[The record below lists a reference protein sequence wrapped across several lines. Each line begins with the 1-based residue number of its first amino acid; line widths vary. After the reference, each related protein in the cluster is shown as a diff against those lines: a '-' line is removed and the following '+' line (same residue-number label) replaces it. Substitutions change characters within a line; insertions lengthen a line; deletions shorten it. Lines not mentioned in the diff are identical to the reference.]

1 MRHVAEVHVEQEECD
16 ALSRTRPCRD
26 PGGAVILKI
35 REEGA
40 DEDLRR
46 TRAGHRLACSG
57 EDHMSETGMR
67 QLAVGLTYSR
77 SVKVTDDMT
86 PAHLRSEPIRV
97 LSTPDMIRLIE
108 QTAIE
113 AVAPCLA
120 PGQAT
125 VGTRVD
131 VAHLAATPVG
141 MTVTITVELV
151 EIDRRRLGFRVAV
164 RDERDEAGK
173 GETERVTG
181 AAAGRMPRLQDKLSR
196 WKAVGGG
203 ASERRRGRA
212 ARPAR

>member
-1 MRHVAEVHVEQEECD
+1 M
-16 ALSRTRPCRD
+16 SRFS
-26 PGGAVILKI
+26 GGRASTDSPRMKI
-35 REEGA
+35 SPRVGRSKPAISIRVVVLPEPLGPRIVRNSPSA
-40 DEDLRR
+40 
-46 TRAGHRLACSG
+46 
-57 EDHMSETGMR
+57 MS
-67 QLAVGLTYSR
+67 SDR
-77 SVKVTDDMT
+77 SFSATT
-86 PAHLRSEPIRV
+86 PAPLRSEPIRV

-164 RDERDEAGK
+164 RDE
-173 GETERVTG
+173 
-181 AAAGRMPRLQDKLSR
+181 
-196 WKAVGGG
+196 
-203 ASERRRGRA
+203 
-212 ARPAR
+212 

>member
-1 MRHVAEVHVEQEECD
+1 
-16 ALSRTRPCRD
+16 
-26 PGGAVILKI
+26 
-35 REEGA
+35 
-40 DEDLRR
+40 
-46 TRAGHRLACSG
+46 
-57 EDHMSETGMR
+57 MSEGGTR
-67 QLAVGLTYSR
+67 QLAVGLRHSR

-141 MTVTITVELV
+141 MTVTISVELV
-151 EIDRRRLGFRVAV
+151 EIDRRRLGFLVEV
-164 RDERDEAGK
+164 RDELDEAGK
-173 GETERVTG
+173 GTHERFIVD
-181 AAAGRMPRLQDKLSR
+181 AAQRMPRLQDKMSR
-196 WKAVGGG
+196 WK
-203 ASERRRGRA
+203 EA
-212 ARPAR
+212 AG